1 MSSFKRRQQ
10 KHVKKA
16 YRVRN
21 WPAYEAGLRTRGS
34 LTVWLSLSDE
44 GELENW
50 DAPAL
55 RKRKPGRQ
63 PKYSDHAIE
72 TSITLGMVLHLKLRQ
87 TEGLLRS
94 LFGLLRFDNDVP
106 DHTTVSKRRAKLGKV
121 SLGGSPPKKP
131 VHILIDSSGLRVHVG
146 QMRNPPKNRDYRK
159 LHLAVDEKTGDVLAC
174 DLTSKR
180 ARDAA
185 RVPALVKQLEHP
197 IASLRADAAYDSKTV
212 YEAVESHPPSSSP
225 RVLIPPNRRAKV
237 ARKANITRERN
248 RNIRARARLGSR
260 KWQIRSG
267 YSKRSKVET
276 TFSRYK
282 AILGPAMRARRLA
295 SQRVE
300 ASIGC
305 RILNVMAGL
314 GMPDGYMIG

>member
-1 MSSFKRRQQ
+1 MSPFRRRQQ
-10 KHVKKA
+10 KHVKKS

-21 WPAYEAGLRTRGS
+21 WREYEAGLRARGS
-34 LTVWLSLSDE
+34 LTVWLDLGDD
-44 GELENW
+44 GKLANW
-50 DAPAL
+50 DARVP
-55 RKRKPGRQ
+55 RKRKRGRQ
-63 PKYSDHAIE
+63 SKYSDHAIE

-87 TEGLLRS
+87 TEGFLRS
-94 LFGLLRFDNDVP
+94 LFGLLKLESDVP
-106 DHTTVSKRRAKLGKV
+106 DHTTVSKRMAKLGKV
-121 SLGGSPPKKP
+121 ALDGDPPTKP

-146 QMRNPPKNRDYRK
+146 QMRKVPKNRDYRK
-159 LHLAVDEKTGDVLAC
+159 LHLAVDEKTGGVRAC
-174 DLTSKR
+174 DLTSKS

-185 RVPALVKQLEHP
+185 RVPALVNHLKRP

-212 YEAVESHPPSSSP
+212 YEVVESHPQSRSP

-237 ARKANITRERN
+237 APDASITRERN
-248 RNIRARARLGSR
+248 RNIRARARLGRR

-305 RILNVMAGL
+305 KILNIMTEL
-314 GMPDGYMIG
+314 GMPDGHMVG